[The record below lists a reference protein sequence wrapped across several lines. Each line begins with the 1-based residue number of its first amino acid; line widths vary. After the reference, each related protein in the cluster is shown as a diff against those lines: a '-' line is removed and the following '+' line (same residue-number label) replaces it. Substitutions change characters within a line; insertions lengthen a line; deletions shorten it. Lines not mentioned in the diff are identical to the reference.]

1 MLAPREETPPKAEG
15 KLSSCNRLF
24 INRLQPI
31 PVLGSIATHG
41 PIPMLFEQL
50 PQSSMVPNDHAHL
63 PAGLSELDA
72 TRNADRP
79 AGQVQRLVRP
89 PFPLVGPY
97 FPVNTG
103 FRFSRKARIPS
114 R

>member
-50 PQSSMVPNDHAHL
+50 PQSSMVPNDAL
-63 PAGLSELDA
+63 LGLTRPIDGGAFTCIQSETDH
-72 TRNADRP
+72 
-79 AGQVQRLVRP
+79 RL
-89 PFPLVGPY
+89 Y
-97 FPVNTG
+97 Q
-103 FRFSRKARIPS
+103 A
-114 R
+114 